1 LRFGLSRNEKYVS
14 MLGDWRFM
22 RGKKALREIADSP
35 GARRR
40 RGACRSS
47 FMSMT
52 FSEKRFPLPAAMA

>member
-1 LRFGLSRNEKYVS
+1 

-22 RGKKALREIADSP
+22 RGKTALREIADSP